1 MKAGDMFASSG
12 PCLVFPAA
20 HPSYDTAYGK
30 NQCLSRFHVDEI
42 AASALDQWRRSDK
55 ANMCQLL
62 LRVTG
67 FKTLESLG
75 GTLLALNVV
84 DSI

>member
-1 MKAGDMFASSG
+1 MFASSG

-20 HPSYDTAYGK
+20 HPSYDTAHGI
-30 NQCLSRFHVDEI
+30 QCLSRFHVHEM
-42 AASALDQWRRSDK
+42 AASALDQWRRSNK
-55 ANMCQLL
+55 VNMCQLQL
-62 LRVTG
+62 LRRVTG

-84 DSI
+84 EPI

>member
-1 MKAGDMFASSG
+1 M
-12 PCLVFPAA
+12 
-20 HPSYDTAYGK
+20 
-30 NQCLSRFHVDEI
+30 

-55 ANMCQLL
+55 VNMCQLL

>member
-1 MKAGDMFASSG
+1 MFASSG

-20 HPSYDTAYGK
+20 YTSYDTAYGI
-30 NQCLSRFHVDEI
+30 QCLSRFHVDEI
-42 AASALDQWRRSDK
+42 AASALDQWRRRDK
-55 ANMCQLL
+55 VNMYQLL

-67 FKTLESLG
+67 FKTLESLD

>member
-1 MKAGDMFASSG
+1 MKAGYMFASSG

-20 HPSYDTAYGK
+20 HPSYDTAYGI
-30 NQCLSRFHVDEI
+30 QCLSRFHVDEI
-42 AASALDQWRRSDK
+42 AASALDQWRRSNK
-55 ANMCQLL
+55 VNMYQLL
-62 LRVTG
+62 LQVTG
-67 FKTLESLG
+67 FETLESLN

>member
-1 MKAGDMFASSG
+1 MSCGFLPPILHITLRMEYNVYLASMSI
-12 PCLVFPAA
+12 
-20 HPSYDTAYGK
+20 K
-30 NQCLSRFHVDEI
+30 I

>member
-1 MKAGDMFASSG
+1 MFASSG

-20 HPSYDTAYGK
+20 HPSYDTAYGI
-30 NQCLSRFHVDEI
+30 QCLFRFHVDET
-42 AASALDQWRRSDK
+42 AASALDQWRRSNK

-75 GTLLALNVV
+75 GTLSALNVV

>member
-1 MKAGDMFASSG
+1 MFASSG
-12 PCLVFPAA
+12 HVLWFLAA
-20 HPSYDTAYGK
+20 HPSYDTAYGI
-30 NQCLSRFHVDEI
+30 QCLSRFHVDEI
-42 AASALDQWRRSDK
+42 AASALDQWRRNNK

-75 GTLLALNVV
+75 GTLLALNAV